1 MSQTPEKNREKPY
14 RVHQDFT
21 IVRDNLRQKLAGGVF
36 PEDHPPVVNLIR
48 AVDDRAANIRRAI
61 LRVRETVAANAP
73 IRLAVATPE
82 EREKLMAALVELES
96 ISREGFAQDVA
107 ADREEIAE
115 PISEATEIGAVYRSG
130 SRLAKL
136 RSMIVKGTVKVTLG
150 LGSGVML
157 GDVIIIILRILGL

>member
-82 EREKLMAALVELES
+82 EREKLMAALAVLES

-115 PISEATEIGAVYRSG
+115 PIGEATGRCSLSKREPVGEG
-130 SRLAKL
+130 SPDDR
-136 RSMIVKGTVKVTLG
+136 RGYCESDCRFRGRCHVG
-150 LGSGVML
+150 
-157 GDVIIIILRILGL
+157 